1 MIFPLAKRSGMSTS
15 IAIVAIVIAFLV
27 GVGGTYAVTTS
38 ISSGKTTTFI
48 STSTITQTAT
58 STFSSTVTQS
68 TTVTSITSS
77 ALYDQILY
85 QQALKEGALT
95 IYGSMDADQFVFLQ
109 HAFSAQYP
117 GITVNYVS
125 LNPPQAYTRITSE
138 LQAQNYS
145 ADLILSSTPT
155 LYTMELQGY
164 IQKYVS
170 PEVSAF
176 PSVALDPLNGTTPI
190 LELSIGWWY
199 NTNLVSSSQVPTTF
213 AAMSSAQYK
222 GQIELNDPTTG
233 STYTQ
238 YWAALAGILGNS
250 TVLNFL
256 QTLETNTS
264 PTVISAFASCANDVA
279 SGAHAFCLGGF
290 MQDAAPDIQSGAA
303 LKYLPMPNVPIMI
316 ETSNFGIIS
325 NAKDPAAAKLF
336 VDFAASPIGQLTLG
350 NINVRTPVSR
360 TVNATWSEVNV
371 INTFA
376 PGATVAYFP
385 SVSIAQNS
393 QAWGAIFKNMGY

>member
-1 MIFPLAKRSGMSTS
+1 MNFRLRRSGVSTS
-15 IAIVAIVIAFLV
+15 TTVVAVVIALLV

-38 ISSGKTTTFI
+38 ISSGKTTTVV
-48 STSTITQTAT
+48 
-58 STFSSTVTQS
+58 STVTQ
-68 TTVTSITSS
+68 TVTSSNS
-77 ALYDQILY
+77 EQILY

-95 IYGSMDADQFVFLQ
+95 IYGSMDADQFAVLQ
-109 HAFSAQYP
+109 HAFSVQYP

-125 LNPPQAYTRITSE
+125 LNPPQAYTRVTSE

-145 ADLILSSTPT
+145 ADLMLSSTPT

-170 PEVSAF
+170 PEASAF
-176 PSVALDPLNGTTPI
+176 PSVALDPLNGTTPMI
-190 LELSIGWWY
+190 ELSIGWWY
-199 NTNLVSSSQVPTTF
+199 DSSLVSSSQVPTTL
-213 AAMSSAQYK
+213 AEMSSAQYK

-233 STYTQ
+233 SAYTQ

-250 TVLNFL
+250 TVLSFL
-256 QTLETNTS
+256 QTLETNTN

-279 SGAHAFCLGGF
+279 SGTHAFCLGGF
-290 MQDAAPDIQSGAA
+290 MQDAAPDIQGGAS
-303 LKYLPMPNVPIMI
+303 LKYLPMPNMPIMI
-316 ETSNFGIIS
+316 ETSNLGIITH
-325 NAKDPAAAKLF
+325 AKDPAAAKLF
-336 VDFAASPIGQLTLG
+336 VDFASSPIGQLTLG

-360 TVNATWSEVNV
+360 NVNATWSEVNA
-371 INTFA
+371 INSFA

-393 QAWGAIFKNMGY
+393 HAWGALFKSMGY

>member
-1 MIFPLAKRSGMSTS
+1 MNFGLRRSGVSTS
-15 IAIVAIVIAFLV
+15 TAVVAVVISFLV
-27 GVGGTYAVTTS
+27 GVGGTYVVTS
-38 ISSGKTTTFI
+38 SLSSGRTTTVVG
-48 STSTITQTAT
+48 T
-58 STFSSTVTQS
+58 STVTQ
-68 TTVTSITSS
+68 TVTSNNSEQ
-77 ALYDQILY
+77 ALY

-145 ADLILSSTPT
+145 ADLMLSSTPT

-170 PEVSAF
+170 PEASAF
-176 PSVALDPLNGTTPI
+176 PSIALDPLNGTTPMM
-190 LELSIGWWY
+190 ELSIGWWY
-199 NTNLVSSSQVPTTF
+199 DSNLVSSSQVPTTF
-213 AAMSSAQYK
+213 AGLSAAQYK

-279 SGAHAFCLGGF
+279 SGTHAFCLGGF
-290 MQDAAPDIQSGAA
+290 MQDAAPDIQGGAA
-303 LKYLPMPNVPIMI
+303 LKYLPMPNLPIMV
-316 ETSNFGIIS
+316 ETSNLGIIAH
-325 NAKDPAAAKLF
+325 AKDPAAAKLF
-336 VDFAASPIGQLTLG
+336 VDFASSPIGQLTIG

-371 INTFA
+371 INHFA
-376 PGATVAYFP
+376 PGATLAYFP

-393 QAWGAIFKNMGY
+393 QAWGALFKSMGY